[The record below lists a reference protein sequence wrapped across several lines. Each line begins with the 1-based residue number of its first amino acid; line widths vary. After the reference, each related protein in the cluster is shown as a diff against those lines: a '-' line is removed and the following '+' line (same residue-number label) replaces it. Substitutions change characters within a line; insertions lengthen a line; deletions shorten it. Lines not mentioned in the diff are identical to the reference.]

1 MIQERKDNIKQA
13 LVKEGVTQ
21 AVTMGANAIL
31 PGLGSVLGPVSG
43 AITGNIQAKNTAV
56 KGFNEQMSAVGQT
69 NNPYMADG
77 GFIKSAAQV
86 WSKYGGDDGRKNLVE
101 QMKKGGYL
109 KDDKVTPNAVK
120 AMQKDL
126 TAKGYNIGKIDGVA
140 GRKTLSAMMD
150 LETDNTEF
158 ITDNELEFLGEGEGI
173 EKTDRMFD
181 RTTKSRRL
189 SDNVIMRSTKPEST
203 IGLNVM
209 QSGGKIVGVPDLAKY
224 VGPSHANGGIMV
236 DDKGMPTAESNAAAE
251 VEGDEMILN
260 MNGESY
266 VFSKRLKI

>member
-31 PGLGSVLGPVSG
+31 PGLGSILGPVSG

-86 WSKYGGDDGRKNLVE
+86 WSKYGGEDGRKNLVE

-126 TAKGYNIGKIDGVA
+126 AAKGYNIGKIDGVA

-150 LETDNTEF
+150 AEETTEP
-158 ITDNELEFLGEGEGI
+158 I
-173 EKTDRMFD
+173 E
-181 RTTKSRRL
+181 
-189 SDNVIMRSTKPEST
+189 
-203 IGLNVM
+203 M

-224 VGPSHANGGIMV
+224 IGPSHANGGIMV
-236 DDKGMPTAESNAAAE
+236 DDKGMPTSQANAAAE

>member
-21 AVTMGANAIL
+21 AVTMGANAII
-31 PGLGSVLGPVSG
+31 PGLGSILGPVSG

-126 TAKGYNIGKIDGVA
+126 AAKGYNIGKIDGVA

-150 LETDNTEF
+150 AEETTEP
-158 ITDNELEFLGEGEGI
+158 I
-173 EKTDRMFD
+173 E
-181 RTTKSRRL
+181 
-189 SDNVIMRSTKPEST
+189 
-203 IGLNVM
+203 M

-224 VGPSHANGGIMV
+224 IGPSHANGGIMV
-236 DDKGMPTAESNAAAE
+236 DDKGMPTSQANAAAE

>member
-31 PGLGSVLGPVSG
+31 PGLGSVLGPISG
-43 AITGNIQAKNTAV
+43 AITGNIQDKNTAV
-56 KGFNEQMSAVGQT
+56 KGFNEQMSSVGQT

-86 WSKYGGDDGRKNLVE
+86 WSKYGGEDGRKNLVE

-126 TAKGYNIGKIDGVA
+126 TSKGYNIGKIDGVA

-150 LETDNTEF
+150 AEETTEP
-158 ITDNELEFLGEGEGI
+158 I
-173 EKTDRMFD
+173 E
-181 RTTKSRRL
+181 
-189 SDNVIMRSTKPEST
+189 
-203 IGLNVM
+203 M

-224 VGPSHANGGIMV
+224 IGPSHANGGIMV

>member
-21 AVTMGANAIL
+21 AVTMGANAII
-31 PGLGSVLGPVSG
+31 PGLGSILGPVSG

-86 WSKYGGDDGRKNLVE
+86 WSKYGGEDGRKNLVE

-150 LETDNTEF
+150 AEETTEP
-158 ITDNELEFLGEGEGI
+158 I
-173 EKTDRMFD
+173 E
-181 RTTKSRRL
+181 
-189 SDNVIMRSTKPEST
+189 
-203 IGLNVM
+203 M

-224 VGPSHANGGIMV
+224 IGPSHANGGIMV
-236 DDKGMPTAESNAAAE
+236 DDKGMPTSQANAAAE

>member
-21 AVTMGANAIL
+21 AVTMGANALL
-31 PGLGSVLGPVSG
+31 PGLGSVLGPISG
-43 AITGNIQAKNTAV
+43 AITGNIQATNTAV
-56 KGFNEQMSAVGQT
+56 KNFNNEMSNIGQT

-86 WSKYGGDDGRKNLVE
+86 WSKYGGEDGRKNLIE
-101 QMKKGGYL
+101 QMKKGGYI
-109 KDDKVTPNAVK
+109 KDDKVTPNAIK
-120 AMQKDL
+120 SMQKDL
-126 TAKGYNIGKIDGVA
+126 TDKGYNIGKIDGVA
-140 GRKTLSAMMD
+140 GKKTLSAMMD
-150 LETDNTEF
+150 LETDDTQLV
-158 ITDNELEFLGEGEGI
+158 TDNELEFLGEGEGI
-173 EKTDRMFD
+173 ESTDRMFD
-181 RTTKSRRL
+181 KTTKSKKL
-189 SDNVIMRSTKPEST
+189 SDNVIMRKTKPEESL
-203 IGLNVM
+203 GLSVM

-224 VGPSHANGGIMV
+224 IGPSHANGGIMV
-236 DDKGMPTAESNAAAE
+236 DDIGMPTAQSNAAAE

>member
-31 PGLGSVLGPVSG
+31 PGLGSILGPVSG

-77 GFIKSAAQV
+77 GFIKSAAKV
-86 WSKYGGDDGRKNLVE
+86 WSKYGGEDGRKNLVE

-150 LETDNTEF
+150 AEETTEP
-158 ITDNELEFLGEGEGI
+158 I
-173 EKTDRMFD
+173 E
-181 RTTKSRRL
+181 
-189 SDNVIMRSTKPEST
+189 
-203 IGLNVM
+203 M

-266 VFSKRLKI
+266 VFSKRLKV

>member
-21 AVTMGANAIL
+21 AVTMGANAII
-31 PGLGSVLGPVSG
+31 PGLGSILGPVSG

-150 LETDNTEF
+150 AEETTEP
-158 ITDNELEFLGEGEGI
+158 I
-173 EKTDRMFD
+173 E
-181 RTTKSRRL
+181 
-189 SDNVIMRSTKPEST
+189 
-203 IGLNVM
+203 M

-224 VGPSHANGGIMV
+224 IGPSHANGGIMV
-236 DDKGMPTAESNAAAE
+236 DDKGMPTSQANAAAE

>member
-1 MIQERKDNIKQA
+1 MIQERKDNLKQA

-31 PGLGSVLGPVSG
+31 PGLGSILGPVSG

-86 WSKYGGDDGRKNLVE
+86 WSKYGGEDGRKNLVE

-150 LETDNTEF
+150 AEETTEP
-158 ITDNELEFLGEGEGI
+158 I
-173 EKTDRMFD
+173 E
-181 RTTKSRRL
+181 
-189 SDNVIMRSTKPEST
+189 
-203 IGLNVM
+203 M

-236 DDKGMPTAESNAAAE
+236 DDNGMPTAESNAAAE

>member
-31 PGLGSVLGPVSG
+31 PGLGSILGPVSG

-86 WSKYGGDDGRKNLVE
+86 WSKYGGEDGRKNLVE

-126 TAKGYNIGKIDGVA
+126 AAKGYNIGKIDGVA

-150 LETDNTEF
+150 AEETTEP
-158 ITDNELEFLGEGEGI
+158 I
-173 EKTDRMFD
+173 E
-181 RTTKSRRL
+181 
-189 SDNVIMRSTKPEST
+189 
-203 IGLNVM
+203 M

-266 VFSKRLKI
+266 VFSKRLKV

>member
-86 WSKYGGDDGRKNLVE
+86 WSKYGGEDGRKNLVE

-126 TAKGYNIGKIDGVA
+126 VAKGYNIGKIDGVA

-150 LETDNTEF
+150 AEETTEP
-158 ITDNELEFLGEGEGI
+158 I
-173 EKTDRMFD
+173 E
-181 RTTKSRRL
+181 
-189 SDNVIMRSTKPEST
+189 
-203 IGLNVM
+203 M

-224 VGPSHANGGIMV
+224 IGPSHANGGIMV

-266 VFSKRLKI
+266 VFSKRLKV

>member
-1 MIQERKDNIKQA
+1 MVQERKDNIKQA

-21 AVTMGANAIL
+21 AVTMGANAII
-31 PGLGSVLGPVSG
+31 PGLGSILGPVSG

-86 WSKYGGDDGRKNLVE
+86 WSKYGGEDGRKNLVE

-150 LETDNTEF
+150 AEETTEP
-158 ITDNELEFLGEGEGI
+158 I
-173 EKTDRMFD
+173 E
-181 RTTKSRRL
+181 
-189 SDNVIMRSTKPEST
+189 
-203 IGLNVM
+203 M

-224 VGPSHANGGIMV
+224 IGPSHANGGIMV

>member
-21 AVTMGANAIL
+21 AVTMGADAII
-31 PGLGSVLGPVSG
+31 PGLGSILGPVSG

-86 WSKYGGDDGRKNLVE
+86 WSKYGGEDGRKNLVE

-126 TAKGYNIGKIDGVA
+126 AAKGYNIGKIDGVA

-150 LETDNTEF
+150 AEETTEP
-158 ITDNELEFLGEGEGI
+158 I
-173 EKTDRMFD
+173 E
-181 RTTKSRRL
+181 
-189 SDNVIMRSTKPEST
+189 
-203 IGLNVM
+203 M

-224 VGPSHANGGIMV
+224 IGPSHANGGIMV
-236 DDKGMPTAESNAAAE
+236 DDKGMPTSQANAAAE

>member
-1 MIQERKDNIKQA
+1 MVQERKDNIKQA
-13 LVKEGVTQ
+13 LVKAGVTQ
-21 AVTMGANAIL
+21 AVTMGANAII
-31 PGLGSVLGPVSG
+31 PGLGSILGPVSG

-86 WSKYGGDDGRKNLVE
+86 WSKYGGEDGRKNLVE

-150 LETDNTEF
+150 AEETTEP
-158 ITDNELEFLGEGEGI
+158 I
-173 EKTDRMFD
+173 E
-181 RTTKSRRL
+181 
-189 SDNVIMRSTKPEST
+189 
-203 IGLNVM
+203 M

-224 VGPSHANGGIMV
+224 IGPSHANGGIMV

>member
-1 MIQERKDNIKQA
+1 MIQERKDNLKQA

-86 WSKYGGDDGRKNLVE
+86 WSKYGGEDGRKNLVE

-150 LETDNTEF
+150 AEETTEP
-158 ITDNELEFLGEGEGI
+158 I
-173 EKTDRMFD
+173 E
-181 RTTKSRRL
+181 
-189 SDNVIMRSTKPEST
+189 
-203 IGLNVM
+203 M

-236 DDKGMPTAESNAAAE
+236 DDNGMPTAESNAAAE

>member
-31 PGLGSVLGPVSG
+31 PGLGSILGPVSG

-86 WSKYGGDDGRKNLVE
+86 WSKYGGEDGRKNLVE

-150 LETDNTEF
+150 AEETTEP
-158 ITDNELEFLGEGEGI
+158 I
-173 EKTDRMFD
+173 E
-181 RTTKSRRL
+181 
-189 SDNVIMRSTKPEST
+189 
-203 IGLNVM
+203 M

>member
-86 WSKYGGDDGRKNLVE
+86 WSKYGGEDGRKNLVE

-150 LETDNTEF
+150 AEETTEP
-158 ITDNELEFLGEGEGI
+158 I
-173 EKTDRMFD
+173 E
-181 RTTKSRRL
+181 
-189 SDNVIMRSTKPEST
+189 
-203 IGLNVM
+203 M

-266 VFSKRLKI
+266 VFSKRLKV

>member
-21 AVTMGANAIL
+21 AVTMGANAII
-31 PGLGSVLGPVSG
+31 PGLGSILGPVSG

-86 WSKYGGDDGRKNLVE
+86 WSKYGGEDGRKNLVE

-126 TAKGYNIGKIDGVA
+126 AAKGYNIGKIDGVA

-150 LETDNTEF
+150 AEETTEP
-158 ITDNELEFLGEGEGI
+158 I
-173 EKTDRMFD
+173 E
-181 RTTKSRRL
+181 
-189 SDNVIMRSTKPEST
+189 
-203 IGLNVM
+203 M

-224 VGPSHANGGIMV
+224 IGPSHANGGIMV
-236 DDKGMPTAESNAAAE
+236 DDKGMPTSQANAAAE

>member
-21 AVTMGANAIL
+21 AVTMGANAII
-31 PGLGSVLGPVSG
+31 PGLGSILGPVSG

-86 WSKYGGDDGRKNLVE
+86 WSKYGGEDGRKNLVE

-126 TAKGYNIGKIDGVA
+126 AAKGYNIGKIDGVA

-150 LETDNTEF
+150 AEETTEP
-158 ITDNELEFLGEGEGI
+158 I
-173 EKTDRMFD
+173 E
-181 RTTKSRRL
+181 
-189 SDNVIMRSTKPEST
+189 
-203 IGLNVM
+203 M

-236 DDKGMPTAESNAAAE
+236 DDKGMPTAESNATAE

-266 VFSKRLKI
+266 VFSKRLKV